1 MIGPPAMLL
10 SPNLNQEQLLQV
22 FCDVLSPVNQVHLS
36 EAQRIH
42 GRLSERLYTLSGN
55 QKVLDSAI
63 RAVTLASIGR
73 ENATRS
79 LTEIGRMYYGNALR
93 SLNTVLKDRGR
104 ALSDETLTPTILLS
118 FYEMMASS
126 NDVPFIKHAGGCGA
140 LIRLR
145 GPAQHR
151 TGLGR
156 EILLSYRPTL
166 IIEAIESCTAC
177 FLDEPEWRNLFRE
190 IQEDMRKTG
199 TTGPNINFFD
209 RAEMFFVGLARVPEI
224 FREIRCL
231 PMTLGTA
238 EIDRATAIT
247 DVTTRA
253 LLWRSNFDGVFGS
266 LGEALT
272 EMGAAPVAV
281 YSGDPVFQIA
291 HIYVNIFVASVYT
304 TYWMMCMMLN
314 VLLREFQSPEQ
325 RILADQ
331 ENEEFATE
339 CCRSVF
345 NMEKSSFIAPLFLIF
360 ALRIS
365 LRVLPGL
372 RERNWATKKMLEL
385 AESKFEIASTMP
397 PRHVVVTSTPPTWQ
411 TEEEYLASGS

>member
-1 MIGPPAMLL
+1 MLL

-22 FCDVLSPVNQVHLS
+22 FCGVLSPINQVHLS

-42 GRLSERLYTLSGN
+42 GRLSERLYSLSGH
-55 QKVLDSAI
+55 QKVLDNAI

-79 LTEIGRMYYGNALR
+79 LTETGRTYYGNALR
-93 SLNTVLKDRGR
+93 SLHTTLKDRGK
-104 ALSDETLTPTILLS
+104 ALSDETLTSTMLLS

-145 GPAQHR
+145 GPTQHR

-190 IQEDMRKTG
+190 IQKDMRKSG
-199 TTGPNINFFD
+199 TIGPNVNFFD
-209 RAEMFFVGLARVPEI
+209 QAEAFFIEMARVPEI

-231 PMTLGTA
+231 PMTLGA
-238 EIDRATAIT
+238 SEVDRTFLIT
-247 DVTTRA
+247 DLTIRA
-253 LLWRSNFDGVFGS
+253 LLWRSNFDAVFRS
-266 LGEALT
+266 LGEALAG
-272 EMGAAPVAV
+272 MGAAPTAE
-281 YSGDPVFQIA
+281 YSGDPVIQVA
-291 HIYVNIFVASVYT
+291 YIYVNIFVATVYT
-304 TYWMMCMMLN
+304 TYWMICMMLN
-314 VLLREFQSPEQ
+314 VLLKEFQSPEQ
-325 RILADQ
+325 RNLADQ
-331 ENEEFATE
+331 ENEEFAKE
-339 CCRSVF
+339 CCQSVF

-372 RERNWATKKMLEL
+372 QERNWATKKMLEL
-385 AESKFEIASTMP
+385 AESKLEIASTMP
-397 PRHVVVTSTPPTWQ
+397 PKHVVVTSTPPTWQ